1 MAHTIVRD
9 DIMALDAY
17 GKVRAD
23 SRKRIAAMKEHR
35 RVSVGPFATFYFEN
49 RDTMLHQIHE
59 MLYIEKGGES
69 QIAEEISAY
78 APLVPNGRELVA
90 TMMIE
95 IEDERMRR
103 AELSRLGH
111 IEDTIAITVE
121 AGGDRVVIKA
131 VPEDDEERTTP
142 EGKTSSVHFLH
153 FPFDA
158 AAVALFRTS
167 DSRITLGIEHANYG
181 HLAVLPAAVKA
192 ALAADFDEV

>member
-1 MAHTIVRD
+1 MAHTITRD

-17 GKVRAD
+17 AKVRAE
-23 SRKRIAAMKEHR
+23 SRRRIAAMKEHR

-59 MLYIEKGGES
+59 MLYIEKGGEG
-69 QIAEEISAY
+69 QIADEISAY

-103 AELSRLGH
+103 TELSRLGH
-111 IEDTIAITVE
+111 IEDSITCTVE
-121 AGGDRVVIKA
+121 AGGERVVVKA

-158 AAVALFRTS
+158 SAVALFRKS
-167 DSRITLGIEHANYG
+167 ESRVTLGIDHPNYG
-181 HLAVLPAAVKA
+181 HMAVLPAAVKT
-192 ALAADFDEV
+192 ALAADFD